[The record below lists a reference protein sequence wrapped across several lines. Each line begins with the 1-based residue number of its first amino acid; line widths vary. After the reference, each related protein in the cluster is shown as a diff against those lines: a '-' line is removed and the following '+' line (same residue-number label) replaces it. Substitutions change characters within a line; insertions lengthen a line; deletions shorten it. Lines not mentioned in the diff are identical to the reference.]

1 MSPARSHVEQ
11 TRNTLLFAS
20 CAKEVTTNARVN
32 VVMSDKLLV
41 KQLQKELARLE
52 SELKILRPTKPDSS
66 ALLKEKDL
74 LIEMVRIN
82 ILRTKIRYVCQ
93 SRISYAS
100 EIYSP

>member
-11 TRNTLLFAS
+11 TRNTLLFAT
-20 CAKEVTTNARVN
+20 CAKEVTTNAKVN

-52 SELKILRPTKPDSS
+52 SELKTSGPMCLKPDTS

-82 ILRTKIRYVCQ
+82 IFRTKDSLRL
-93 SRISYAS
+93 SKWNLLR
-100 EIYSP
+100 